1 MNNELTM
8 DTIKNTRTLVNVDA
22 FKNEELKEATR
33 RIYEI
38 GEGVKRYS
46 YEVAHIIYEVNHNE
60 SYKQDGFKNV
70 SMWAETMFGFK
81 KSATYNLLKIGEN
94 FILKYENENGQ
105 VEYTSKFAANG
116 NDFSITQLSRML
128 PLIADEISVDSF
140 ITENEIEYNTSANR
154 ISELVKMARGI
165 EEKKSDDKQ
174 EEKKPEDK
182 QEEKKPEDKQ
192 EEKKSDDKQEEKKSD
207 DKQEENKSEDIEEQ
221 FFEIIEND
229 AKTEVTDLVGNKYM
243 IPNKILAKYLVINK
257 KK

>member
-1 MNNELTM
+1 MAERIVFMNNELTM
-8 DTIKNTRTLVNVDA
+8 DTIKNTRTFVNVDA

-46 YEVAHIIYEVNHNE
+46 YEVAHIIYQVNRNE

-94 FILKYENENGQ
+94 FIVKYENENGQ
-105 VEYTSKFAANG
+105 VEYTSKFVANG

-128 PLIADEISVDSF
+128 PLIADGISVDSF

-165 EEKKSDDKQ
+165 EEKKPDDKQ
-174 EEKKPEDK
+174 EEKEP
-182 QEEKKPEDKQ
+182 
-192 EEKKSDDKQEEKKSD
+192 
-207 DKQEENKSEDIEEQ
+207 EDIEEQ

-243 IPNKILAKYLVINK
+243 IPNKILEKYLVINK
-257 KK
+257 KSKKK

>member
-8 DTIKNTRTLVNVDA
+8 DTIKNTRTFVNVDA

-38 GEGVKRYS
+38 GERVKRYS
-46 YEVAHIIYEVNHNE
+46 YEVAHIIYQVNRNE

-105 VEYTSKFAANG
+105 VEYTSKFASDG
-116 NDFSITQLSRML
+116 NDFSITQLARML

-165 EEKKSDDKQ
+165 EDKKSEDI
-174 EEKKPEDK
+174 EDK
-182 QEEKKPEDKQ
+182 KSEDIKD
-192 EEKKSDDKQEEKKSD
+192 KKSDDKQEEKKSD
-207 DKQEENKSEDIEEQ
+207 DKQEEKKSEDIEEQ

-257 KK
+257 KFKKK

>member
-8 DTIKNTRTLVNVDA
+8 DTIKNTRTFVNVDA
-22 FKNEELKEATR
+22 FKNEALKEATK

-46 YEVAHIIYEVNHNE
+46 YEVAYIIYQVNRNE
-60 SYKQDGFKNV
+60 YYKQDGFKNV

-81 KSATYNLLKIGEN
+81 KSATYNLLKVGEN
-94 FILKYENENGQ
+94 FIIKYENENGQ
-105 VEYTSKFAANG
+105 VEYTSKFVDNG
-116 NDFSITQLSRML
+116 NDFSITQLARML
-128 PLIADEISVDSF
+128 PLIADGISVDSF

-154 ISELVKMARGI
+154 ISELVKIARGI
-165 EEKKSDDKQ
+165 

-182 QEEKKPEDKQ
+182 QEEKKP
-192 EEKKSDDKQEEKKSD
+192 
-207 DKQEENKSEDIEEQ
+207 EDIEEQ

-257 KK
+257 KFKKK

>member
-8 DTIKNTRTLVNVDA
+8 DTIKNTRTFVNVDA

-46 YEVAHIIYEVNHNE
+46 YEVAHIIYEVNRNE

-94 FILKYENENGQ
+94 FIIKYENENGQ
-105 VEYTSKFAANG
+105 VEYTSKFVTNG

-128 PLIADEISVDSF
+128 PLIADGISVDSF

-165 EEKKSDDKQ
+165 EEKSDDKQ
-174 EEKKPEDK
+174 EEKKPDDK
-182 QEEKKPEDKQ
+182 QEEKKP
-192 EEKKSDDKQEEKKSD
+192 
-207 DKQEENKSEDIEEQ
+207 EDIEEQ

-257 KK
+257 KFKKK

>member
-8 DTIKNTRTLVNVDA
+8 DTIKNTRTFVNVDA

-46 YEVAHIIYEVNHNE
+46 YEVAHIIYEVNRNE

-94 FILKYENENGQ
+94 FIIKYENENGQ
-105 VEYTSKFAANG
+105 VEYTSKFVTNG

-128 PLIADEISVDSF
+128 PLIADGISVDSF

-165 EEKKSDDKQ
+165 EEKSDDKQ
-174 EEKKPEDK
+174 EEKKPDDK
-182 QEEKKPEDKQ
+182 QEEKKP
-192 EEKKSDDKQEEKKSD
+192 DDKQEEKKP
-207 DKQEENKSEDIEEQ
+207 EDIEEQ

-257 KK
+257 KFKKK

>member
-8 DTIKNTRTLVNVDA
+8 DTIKNTKTFVNVDA
-22 FKNEELKEATR
+22 FKNEELKEATK

-46 YEVAHIIYEVNHNE
+46 YEVAHIIYQVNRNE

-154 ISELVKMARGI
+154 ISELVKIARGI
-165 EEKKSDDKQ
+165 EEKKPDDKQ
-174 EEKKPEDK
+174 EEKKPEDIEDKKSDYK
-182 QEEKKPEDKQ
+182 QEEK
-192 EEKKSDDKQEEKKSD
+192 
-207 DKQEENKSEDIEEQ
+207 KSEDIEEQ
-221 FFEIIEND
+221 FFEIIDND

-243 IPNKILAKYLVINK
+243 IPNKILEKYIVINK
-257 KK
+257 KSKKK

>member
-8 DTIKNTRTLVNVDA
+8 DTIKNTRTFVNVDA

-33 RIYEI
+33 RIYDI

-46 YEVAHIIYEVNHNE
+46 YEVANIIYQINRNE

-94 FILKYENENGQ
+94 FIIKYDNENGQ
-105 VEYTSKFAANG
+105 VEYSSKFAANG
-116 NDFSITQLSRML
+116 NDFSITQLARML
-128 PLIADEISVDSF
+128 PLIADGISVDSF

-165 EEKKSDDKQ
+165 EEKKPDDKQ
-174 EEKKPEDK
+174 EEKKPD
-182 QEEKKPEDKQ
+182 
-192 EEKKSDDKQEEKKSD
+192 
-207 DKQEENKSEDIEEQ
+207 DIEEQ

-257 KK
+257 KFKKK